1 MSVFIGM
8 LCDMLPMASNLQN
21 KNNEVRK
28 VLDYTVGEYM
38 DNLSEINDELFL
50 TSATGGWLD
59 AWGKDYGV
67 IRKIDESDDDFRE
80 RIIFEKLE
88 YLTAHNL
95 QNIYGVRLF
104 SAFDGFNPVENDLT
118 SDNPYLTDWFMG
130 VAPEETQNILN
141 NKFVLG
147 TTVMWYNGE
156 ELDYIIQYSTNAKLL
171 KNYLDLYNADNLT
184 NYLWVVS
191 LKSVKLTLPL
201 VTKAQK
207 LFYQQTNLT
216 DVKLTLPKATD
227 CYMMLSKCNSLSSVE
242 LEVPNC
248 RMAQSMFSQC
258 TSLTSITL
266 KLPKAYKAWNV
277 FKGCTAL
284 TNITLKLP
292 KARYAWSVF
301 NGCTALTSADIDFGE
316 SNVDIM
322 KLFDGCTALKNVKLN
337 LSNYYQNYGHQ
348 DFFHNCSNIET
359 IDVTL
364 PESKV
369 SGFKT
374 YINGLNLTH
383 LTTLIIN
390 GEEVDLS

>member
-59 AWGKDYGV
+59 AWGRDYGV

-88 YLTAHNL
+88 YLTTHNL

-104 SAFDGFNPVENDLT
+104 SAFDGFYAEDNDLT
-118 SDNPYLTDWFMG
+118 SDNPYITDWFMG
-130 VAPEETQNILN
+130 IAPEETQNILN

-184 NYLWVVS
+184 NYLWGAS

-227 CYMMLSKCNSLSSVE
+227 CYMMLSRCNSLSSVE
-242 LEVPNC
+242 LELPNC
-248 RMAQSMFSQC
+248 KMAQSMISQC
-258 TSLTSITL
+258 TSLTS
-266 KLPKAYKAWNV
+266 
-277 FKGCTAL
+277 
-284 TNITLKLP
+284 ITLKLP

-322 KLFDGCTALKNVKLN
+322 RLFNGCTALKNVKLN
-337 LSNYYQNYGHQ
+337 LSNYYQNYGQQ